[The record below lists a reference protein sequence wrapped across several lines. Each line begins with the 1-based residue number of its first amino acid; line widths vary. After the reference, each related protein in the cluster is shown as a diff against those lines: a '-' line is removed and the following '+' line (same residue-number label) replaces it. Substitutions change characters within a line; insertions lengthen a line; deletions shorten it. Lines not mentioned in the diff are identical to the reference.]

1 MFFSAPW
8 IPNSIEYTH
17 RQQCQG
23 VLKISTEEASSLA
36 LTKTSHPIWLG
47 RAGRGS
53 VTERALF
60 KKRNS
65 TTTTTPPPRPPPSSS
80 STDAAHAHMHYRTHW
95 SSLTPPLSIIP
106 HSAYFWLHFQLL
118 TTRQKLAKTRTC
130 VYSWSNRD
138 AQHITGNR
146 PEGNFEVISWSSTS
160 DCGWMGSWWGL
171 CQHLVSLWW
180 SEIFLWILS
189 LFMLGNL
196 TTMILPYKALILAH
210 LFQPARA
217 TSTLQWYH
225 LRLGHFLELAFYFHF
240 QFSPSSL
247 PNCVQTEVC
256 TSLEPFQSQIGDSGI
271 GETGLEGVGREKH

>member
-1 MFFSAPW
+1 M
-8 IPNSIEYTH
+8 
-17 RQQCQG
+17 
-23 VLKISTEEASSLA
+23 K
-36 LTKTSHPIWLG
+36 
-47 RAGRGS
+47 
-53 VTERALF
+53 
-60 KKRNS
+60 
-65 TTTTTPPPRPPPSSS
+65 TTTKLRGPLTISPHPHYPTTQ
-80 STDAAHAHMHYRTHW
+80 A
-95 SSLTPPLSIIP
+95 PPLQLIHWCRARP
-106 HSAYFWLHFQLL
+106 HALSDTLIKPDTAFVHYTSLRIFLASFS
-118 TTRQKLAKTRTC
+118 TFAKTRTC

-138 AQHITGNR
+138 AQQITGNR